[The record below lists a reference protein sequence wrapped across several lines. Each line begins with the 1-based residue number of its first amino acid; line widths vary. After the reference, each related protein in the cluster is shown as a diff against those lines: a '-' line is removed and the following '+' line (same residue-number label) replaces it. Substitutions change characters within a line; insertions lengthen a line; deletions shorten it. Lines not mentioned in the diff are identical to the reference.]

1 MILEALGFGE
11 FLLEDRVGDFLK
23 TFASAWLNGFVMV
36 PLFLVLYWILSL
48 PLKIMATRVKS
59 YKQAMRLR
67 SISDTILFFMI
78 CLLIYGSL
86 LDDVFESSQ
95 ADPWDYK
102 EDVLLSFSLA
112 VLLLVPLYQIMHKY
126 LGRQRFYSE
135 EHETYLKY
143 FILFLRSF
151 KDDDKWAKSEK
162 KLMGALKKL
171 FHPYAIGRPNE
182 LIPPHGAKRIY
193 VGDGWK
199 GVVISLQR
207 RAPVILQ
214 RINMTENFLWEF
226 DQCVQHGYLDKVIFW
241 VTDFNDYDEFQEM
254 VAKRYGLWFPR
265 LFEEKNT
272 ELLFYRRGEEGFRI
286 YPLRTKAK
294 YKQLTDEYLKD
305 HPELEEKLYNYFYGR
320 DLSVWSILKATKQDP
335 QLPEG
340 ICRWDWMA
348 FFFPQFYVMC
358 HSTKKKWWL
367 YLISVILL
375 LMFIDLN
382 PFGLLYLC
390 PMILLGKNGRELSWL
405 SHRWESSDWF
415 ETCYRQS
422 NKMVLILGIT
432 FWVAQVLT
440 FLFWIGMR

>member
-1 MILEALGFGE
+1 MIQEAFGFGV
-11 FLLEDRVGDFLK
+11 FLAEDRVRDFLQ
-23 TFASAWLNGFVMV
+23 TFASAWVSGFVMI
-36 PLFLVLYWILSL
+36 PLFIVLYWILTW
-48 PLKIMATRVKS
+48 PLKIMASRAKS

-67 SISDTILFFMI
+67 SISDLILFIMICFMI
-78 CLLIYGSL
+78 YEILLT
-86 LDDVFESSQ
+86 DVFDSSQ
-95 ADPWDYK
+95 ADPWDYM
-102 EDVLLSFSLA
+102 EDVLLSFSIA
-112 VLLLVPLYQIMHKY
+112 VLLLVPLYQFVHKY
-126 LGRQRFYSE
+126 IGRQTFYSE
-135 EHETYLKY
+135 DHERYLKY

-151 KDDDKWAKSEK
+151 KDDDKWEKSEE
-162 KLMGALKKL
+162 KLMKGLKKL

-199 GVVISLQR
+199 GLVISLQR

-214 RINMTENFLWEF
+214 RINMTDNFLWEF
-226 DQCVQHGYLDKVIFW
+226 DQCVQHGYMDKVIFW
-241 VTDFNDYDEFQEM
+241 VTDFDEYDEFQTM

-286 YPLRTKAK
+286 YPLRVKAD
-294 YKQLTDEYLKD
+294 YKRLKNEYLKD
-305 HPELEEKLYNYFYGR
+305 HPELKEKHHTYFYGR
-320 DLSVWSILKATKQDP
+320 NFSLWNILKTIKSDP
-335 QLPEG
+335 ELPEG

-358 HSTKKKWWL
+358 HSTKQKWWF

-390 PMILLGKNGRELSWL
+390 PMILLGRNGRELSWL
-405 SHRWESSDWF
+405 SHHWESSDWF
-415 ETCYRQS
+415 EVCYRQS
-422 NKMVLILGIT
+422 NKIVLLLGII

-440 FLFWIGMR
+440 FLFWIGMS